1 MKIVQY
7 LPYSF
12 TIHAWWLEK
21 IAQTISHGLADQFG
35 HKVTDISSDISKWN
49 GLVSKSNVINIYIPS
64 FDLVWWFPFPKIWS
78 KAFWSNISL
87 ISQNKPDIIIT
98 HTRFFLQS
106 MIGWLI
112 AKYTGAKRVHVE
124 HGSWFVTWYPRYI
137 KAPAYIFDWTIWLR
151 IFRQCDQIITISNMH
166 RAFISKFTSKNPI
179 VIYNPIDFHPQNRE
193 ETPRSATTPLI
204 REEKIVHIWFV
215 WRLVSLKWV
224 DLLIKVLSKI
234 QNQQYICTIVWTWP
248 EEEKLKILVKKLGL
262 HDQITFV
269 WADDRTNW
277 LHKFDIFVNPSHQ
290 EWLPTTVVEALMAK
304 CIVVA
309 TDVGGTIEI
318 SNQDD
323 LIIVK
328 SNNISDLQKW
338 IKKAIDRLDNS
349 GKSYKIVMDRFGS
362 EKVIKKYEEVLEN
375 LVK

>member
-1 MKIVQY
+1 MRIVQY

-35 HKVTDISSDISKWN
+35 HEVTDVSSDISKWN
-49 GLVSKSNVINIYIPS
+49 GLVSKSNVKDIYIPS

-78 KAFWSNISL
+78 KAFCSNISQ
-87 ISQNKPDIIIT
+87 IKSQKPDIIIT

-106 MIGWLI
+106 MIWWLI
-112 AKYTGAKRVHVE
+112 AKYTGAKQVHVE

-137 KAPAYIFDWTIWLR
+137 KVPAFIFDWTIWLR

-179 VIYNPIDFHPQNRE
+179 VIYNPIDFHPKAK
-193 ETPRSATTPLI
+193 TPND
-204 REEKIVHIWFV
+204 IVHIWFV

-224 DLLIKVLSKI
+224 DVLIQALSNLDNK
-234 QNQQYICTIVWTWP
+234 NRKCTIVWAWAQD
-248 EEEKLKILVKKLGL
+248 EYLRNLVIEKELS
-262 HDQITFV
+262 DYITFV
-269 WADDRTNW
+269 WSDDRINR

-290 EWLPTTVVEALMAK
+290 EWLPTTVVEALLAK

-318 SNQDD
+318 SDQDD

-328 SNNISDLQKW
+328 PWNPADLQKW
-338 IKKAIDRLDNS
+338 IQLAMNRLDQS
-349 GKSYKIVMDRFGS
+349 GKSHDIVTQKFGP
-362 EKVIKKYEEVLEN
+362 EKVIKQYEEVLQSMI
-375 LVK
+375 K